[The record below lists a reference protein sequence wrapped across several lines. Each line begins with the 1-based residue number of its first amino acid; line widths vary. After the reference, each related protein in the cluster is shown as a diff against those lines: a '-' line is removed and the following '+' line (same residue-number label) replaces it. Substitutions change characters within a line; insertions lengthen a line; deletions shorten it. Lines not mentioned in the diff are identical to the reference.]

1 MAPYLN
7 FLIPLGFSAVGM
19 WALFTWPGWFGF
31 TAFIG
36 LFLIGSFIGRSVF
49 KRYATL
55 DQIKADL
62 RMRID
67 TD

>member
-7 FLIPLGFSAVGM
+7 FLVPLGFSVLGLWIFM
-19 WALFTWPGWFGF
+19 TWPGTIGF
-31 TAFIG
+31 IAFIG
-36 LFLIGSFIGRSVF
+36 LFVLGSCLGAYLF

-62 RMRID
+62 EDRVRNP
-67 TD
+67 